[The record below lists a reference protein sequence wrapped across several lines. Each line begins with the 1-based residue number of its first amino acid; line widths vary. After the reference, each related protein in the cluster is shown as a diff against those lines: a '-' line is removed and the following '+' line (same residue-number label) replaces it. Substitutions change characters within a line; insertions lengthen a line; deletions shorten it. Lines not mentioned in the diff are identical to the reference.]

1 MATAP
6 RHSANIRL
14 VNNDRSG
21 FDQSGVDQST
31 GLGPVS
37 VMLDDENPPDRPVLD
52 DNGNVIKIEHDDGSV
67 TISLDGQPLETAQ
80 DDNPPGW
87 FDNLAEKID
96 PQVRMQ
102 IVDDLLRGIEQDI
115 TSRQDWVETN
125 VQGLKL
131 LGLKIELPNTGDSP
145 DGAAMEG
152 QSQVRHPI
160 LLEAVLRFQA
170 NARAEMLPT
179 DGPAKIRDDNTN
191 PQDQR
196 DQLAEAYEK
205 DFNHFLT
212 VTATEFYPDT
222 DRMFMRLGFGGTTFK
237 KVFNCPL
244 RNRPVSEAVN
254 PEDFIVNNTA
264 TDLGNAKRKTHRILM
279 RPSTVKRM
287 QILGAYRDVGLHTP
301 DEPKPDALKE
311 EIRDQEGTSGATPRP
326 EDRDREIY
334 ECYCELNVRD
344 FEHKLKGKITGLE
357 VPYRVTI
364 DLSSREMLAMVRNYD
379 QEDEELPIEREVF
392 VDYQFVRGFG
402 FYGIGLLHILG
413 NTANTATAG
422 WRILID
428 MGMFSNFPGGVI
440 SQGAARQNT
449 NLGRVAP
456 GGFIPV
462 QTNGMAIRDAVMAL
476 PYSAQGMPALMQLI
490 ENVVE
495 QGQRVGSISEL
506 PVGEGK
512 QDAPVGTTLA
522 LIEQAQKILNSVH
535 KRMHESQSRELQL
548 IAKCFRENPTA
559 FWQSNKRPANQWDEA
574 TFLKAN
580 EDFQLVPQSDP
591 NTASHVQRL
600 MKLGLLKQLQQ
611 AMPTLYDPI
620 SVDTTVLQGAGYAN
634 PEQFFAA
641 PDKRDQPPPEAQ
653 KAMADYEINKQK
665 ADNDSQ
671 RVQIEAGKAQ
681 ADTQTKMAELQGK
694 QAESQAKAGEAQQDR
709 MESQMKAQQ
718 AQAEMGL
725 KVEEHKANVAN
736 MQQEGHLAGAKLQ
749 MDQHNSDIENAI
761 RVAEAHLT
769 AALKRKEM
777 ADKEQKDLVDERIQ
791 LIDVA
796 QTIAVHGP
804 EAGHMVE
811 PLIKPAFEDVQRRQ
825 AEMDRKKNEPDE
837 GSQ

>member
-14 VNNDRSG
+14 VNNDQPDPAG
-21 FDQSGVDQST
+21 
-31 GLGPVS
+31 GLGPIS
-37 VMLDDENPPDRPVLD
+37 VMLDDEHQPDRPITD
-52 DNGNVIKIEHDDGSV
+52 DRGNVIKIEHDDGSV
-67 TISLDGQPLETAQ
+67 TISLDGQPLQEAE

-96 PQVRMQ
+96 PQVRSQ

-115 TSRQDWVETN
+115 TSRQEWIETN

-131 LGLKIELPNTGDSP
+131 LGLKIDLPNTGDSP
-145 DGAAMEG
+145 DGAAVEG

-237 KVFNCPL
+237 KIFNCPL

-254 PEDFIVNNTA
+254 PEDLIVNNTA
-264 TDLGNAKRKTHRILM
+264 TDLGNTKRITHRILM

-301 DEPKPDALKE
+301 DEPKPDAMKE
-311 EIRDQEGTSGATPRP
+311 EIRDQEGTSGASPRP

-334 ECYCELNVRD
+334 ECYCELDVRD
-344 FEHKLKGKITGLE
+344 FEHKLKGKVTGLE
-357 VPYRVTI
+357 VPYRVTM
-364 DLSSREMLAMVRNYD
+364 DLTTREMLSMVRNYD
-379 QEDEELPIEREVF
+379 EEVEELPTANEVF

-422 WRILID
+422 WRILLD

-449 NLGRVAP
+449 NLGRVSP
-456 GGFIPV
+456 GGFLPV
-462 QTNGMAIRDAVMAL
+462 QTNGMAIKDAVMAL

-490 ENVVE
+490 ESVVE

-535 KRMHESQSRELQL
+535 KRMHESQSKELQL
-548 IAKCFRENPTA
+548 LAKCFKANPQA

-574 TFLKAN
+574 TFLKAV

-600 MKLGLLKQLQQ
+600 MKLGVLKQLQ
-611 AMPTLYDPI
+611 AATPSLYDPI
-620 SVDTTVLQGAGYAN
+620 AVDTTVLQGAGYAN
-634 PEQFFAA
+634 PEQFFAS

-653 KAMADYEINKQK
+653 KAMADYAINKQK
-665 ADNDSQ
+665 AENDSQ
-671 RVQIEAGKAQ
+671 RVQIEAQKAQ
-681 ADTQTKMAELQGK
+681 ADIQKGQVDAQLKGAELQGK
-694 QAESQAKAGEAQQDR
+694 QAESQAKAGDA
-709 MESQMKAQQ
+709 QMK
-718 AQAEMGL
+718 QAEMGL
-725 KVEEHKANVAN
+725 KVKEHEAKVAD
-736 MQQEGHLAGAKLQ
+736 MQQQGHLAGAKLQ

-761 RVAEAHLT
+761 SVAKAHLE
-769 AALKRKEM
+769 AALKRKEL
-777 ADKEQKDLVDERIQ
+777 ADKEQKDLTDERIQ

-811 PLIKPAFEDVQRRQ
+811 PLVRPAFDDVQRRQ
-825 AEMDRKKNEPDE
+825 HEIDRKKNEPDE
-837 GSQ
+837 GGQ